1 MDIKMLFHKV
11 ENIMVER
18 LGDRMLLFDL
28 DTNLPFIL
36 NSVAAYIFTK
46 TDGKRD
52 CREIAKK
59 VSQKFDV
66 EFEQALSDVENIS
79 QTFLKKKMLSKI
91 YSVDSHY
98 RTG

>member
-1 MDIKMLFHKV
+1 MLFQKV
-11 ENIMVER
+11 ENILVEKF
-18 LGDRMLLFDL
+18 GDHILLFDL

-36 NSVAAYIFTK
+36 NPVATYIFTK

-66 EFEQALSDVENIS
+66 EFEQALSDVESLN
-79 QTFLKKKMLSKI
+79 QTFLQKKIVSRI
-91 YSVDSHY
+91 C
-98 RTG
+98 